1 MRILKTVFS
10 QCGRPNGFLGRM
22 VLRSMNLF
30 HAPVTN
36 WGLGYV
42 DFKAG
47 MKMLD
52 IGCGGGATL
61 KRLLNRSADSMVYGI
76 DISEESVA
84 KARKVNSKLLDKQV
98 FIQTGSAEKLPW
110 NDNTFDIVTA
120 VETVYF
126 WPNIDKCFTE
136 VKRVL
141 KPDGQFAVI
150 VEVTSK
156 DSAWTNLVDG
166 MTAYSVDQLKNI
178 LEKAGFTEFDIHNN
192 KKSSH
197 TVIIAK

>member
-1 MRILKTVFS
+1 MKILKSVS
-10 QCGRPNGFLGRM
+10 CQCGRPDGLLGRM
-22 VLRSMNLF
+22 LLRSMNLF
-30 HAPVTN
+30 HAPITN

-42 DFKAG
+42 NFRDG

-61 KRLLNRSADSMVYGI
+61 KRLLRRSSDSKVYGI

-84 KARKVNSKLLDKQV
+84 KARKVNSKLLSKQV
-98 FIQTGSAEKLPW
+98 FIQTGSAEELPW

-126 WPNIDKCFTE
+126 WPNIVKCFTE
-136 VKRVL
+136 VRRIL
-141 KPDGQFAVI
+141 KTDGQFVVI

-156 DSAWTNLVDG
+156 KSVWTNLVDG
-166 MTAYSVDQLKNI
+166 MTAYSVDQLKSL
-178 LEKAGFTEFDIHNN
+178 LEQAGFTEFNIHNKN
-192 KKSSH
+192 GSH
-197 TVIIAK
+197 TVIISK

>member
-30 HAPVTN
+30 HAPETN

-61 KRLLNRSADSMVYGI
+61 KRLFNRSDDSMVYGI

-126 WPNIDKCFTE
+126 WPNIDKCFAE
-136 VKRVL
+136 VKRIL
-141 KPDGQFAVI
+141 NPNGQFVII

-166 MTAYSVDQLKNI
+166 MTAYSSDQLVNTLK
-178 LEKAGFTEFDIHNN
+178 KAGFTEFDIHT
-192 KKSSH
+192 KKTSY
-197 TVIIAK
+197 TIIIAK

>member
-1 MRILKTVFS
+1 MKILKSVS
-10 QCGRPNGFLGRM
+10 CQCGRPNGFLGRM
-22 VLRSMNLF
+22 LLRSMNLF
-30 HAPVTN
+30 HATITN

-42 DFKAG
+42 NFKDE

-61 KRLLNRSADSMVYGI
+61 KRLLRRSSDSKVYGI

-84 KARKVNSKLLDKQV
+84 KARKVNSKLLGKKV
-98 FIQTGSAEKLPW
+98 FIQTGSAEELPW

-126 WPNIDKCFTE
+126 WPNIVKCFTE
-136 VKRVL
+136 VRRIL
-141 KPDGQFAVI
+141 KTDGQFVVI

-156 DSAWTNLVDG
+156 KSVWTNLVDG
-166 MTAYSVDQLKNI
+166 MTAYSVDQLKSL
-178 LEKAGFTEFDIHNN
+178 LEQAGFTEFNIHN
-192 KKSSH
+192 KKGSH
-197 TVIIAK
+197 TVIISK